1 MPPPLRSKAESVQR
15 EEVSELMEPRRS
27 MSVRDT
33 LYGQLEFPP
42 VIRILTD
49 SPVVQR
55 LRDLKQLGNSF
66 YVYPGATHSRFEHS
80 LGVCY
85 LGMEL
90 YRSIL
95 DGHRKEQRDFGVPEI
110 ANLTRKAAQKD
121 RHCIGIAGLCHDL
134 GHGPLSHLFE
144 SFVRSSARPEE
155 VQLRKWSHEQASI
168 MLLRK
173 MWSENET
180 ELAEL
185 GFTEVDL
192 RYVEL
197 LINGLAPG
205 KAWPDN
211 VGRPK
216 WARFT
221 TEIIANKRSGL
232 DVDKIDYIQRDSLAC
247 LGTPT
252 FVSMSRLFQ
261 GARVVLDENDET
273 TIGYPDKLDGVIEEI
288 FLARSHLHRIVYQ
301 HRVTKV
307 IDLMTLDALRAA
319 GDVLEVSNG
328 KDAVMPLRS
337 CVLHPDFYVHAS
349 DWIVLAI
356 LHGSNRTMASSFG
369 REVSVEHRSER
380 LAEARSILQRIQSRH
395 LYTTIGLYRHSEETL
410 MHAGRLNSMEGSSQE
425 VKQEVMI
432 QELLN
437 DIEVTNLDLSVKLR
451 EWSRQSR
458 GVAAIEILQAEIT
471 QTAGDMDKKQSP
483 VSATYFFNPRQ
494 ATHSRV
500 EAHSSCNVTTTL
512 FVKMGSVSSMVVVC
526 RMPLTPQEKEALR
539 LSFSCVAD
547 RLGKTDA
554 SSFSCTPMSQRGRT
568 AELSQQT
575 ACVPQEA
582 SAATPNRS
590 MIGEEGTTSSS
601 RGEYPAVKR
610 LKLDLDTQLSRQG
623 DVDVDVDQ
631 RCKWIAQSDAT
642 ASSLGLV
649 APAGDDQA
657 TEKNQDD
664 DDDDGEE
671 DILSFL

>member
-1 MPPPLRSKAESVQR
+1 MV
-15 EEVSELMEPRRS
+15 EPKRS

-90 YRSIL
+90 YRSIV
-95 DGHRKEQRDFGVPEI
+95 DGHREEHRDFGVPEI
-110 ANLTRKAAQKD
+110 ANLTRAAAQKD
-121 RHCIGIAGLCHDL
+121 MHCIGIAGLCHDL

-155 VQLRKWSHEQASI
+155 VQLRKWSHEQASV

-173 MWSENET
+173 MWLENET

-185 GFTEVDL
+185 GFTDSDL

-232 DVDKIDYIQRDSLAC
+232 DVDKIDYIQRDSVAC

-261 GARVVLDENDET
+261 GARVVVGDNDET
-273 TIGYPDKLDGVIEEI
+273 SIGYPDKLDGVIEEI

-319 GDVLEVSNG
+319 GDVIEVSDG
-328 KDAVMPLRS
+328 KDGVMPLRS

-356 LHGSNRTMASSFG
+356 LHGSNRTMTESLGSGALA
-369 REVSVEHRSER
+369 EHRREK
-380 LAEARSILQRIQSRH
+380 LAEARRILQRIQSRH
-395 LYTTIGLYRHSEETL
+395 LYTTIGSYRHSEQTL
-410 MHAGRLNSMEGSSQE
+410 INAGRLNSVEGSSQE
-425 VKQEVMI
+425 VKREVMI
-432 QELLN
+432 HELLS
-437 DIEVTNLDLSVKLR
+437 DIEVTSLDLSVKLR
-451 EWSRQSR
+451 EWSRQHN
-458 GVAAIEILQAEIT
+458 GMAAIEILQAEIT
-471 QTAGDMDKKQSP
+471 QTAGDMDKKHNP

-494 ATHSRV
+494 STHCRV
-500 EAHSSCNVTTTL
+500 EPHFSCNVTTTL
-512 FVKMGSVSSMVVVC
+512 FVKMGPVSSLVVVC
-526 RMPLTPQEKEALR
+526 RMPLTPQEKESLR
-539 LSFSCVAD
+539 VSFTSVAD

-554 SSFSCTPMSQRGRT
+554 SSFSCTPMSQRGRA
-568 AELSQQT
+568 AESSQQ
-575 ACVPQEA
+575 AASVARDE
-582 SAATPNRS
+582 SAATPNHTMTGAERL
-590 MIGEEGTTSSS
+590 TSSS
-601 RGEYPAVKR
+601 NGGYPAAKR
-610 LKLDLDTQLSRQG
+610 LKLDVDTQPSRQK
-623 DVDVDVDQ
+623 DFDVDQ
-631 RCKWIAQSDAT
+631 SSEDVLQNDAT
-642 ASSLGLV
+642 ASSLELTT
-649 APAGDDQA
+649 PAGYGQVE
-657 TEKNQDD
+657 EKSQ

-671 DILSFL
+671 TDILSFS

>member
-1 MPPPLRSKAESVQR
+1 MPPPLRSKAESVRR
-15 EEVSELMEPRRS
+15 EEVCQMLEPKRS

-90 YRSIL
+90 YRSIV
-95 DGHRKEQRDFGVPEI
+95 DGHREEHRDFGVPEI
-110 ANLTRKAAQKD
+110 ANLTREAAQKD
-121 RHCIGIAGLCHDL
+121 MHCIGIAGLCHDL

-155 VQLRKWSHEQASI
+155 VQLRRWSHEQASI

-173 MWSENET
+173 MWLENET

-185 GFTEVDL
+185 GFTESDL

-232 DVDKIDYIQRDSLAC
+232 DVDKIDYIQRDSVAC

-261 GARVVLDENDET
+261 GARVVVGDNDET
-273 TIGYPDKLDGVIEEI
+273 SIGYPDKLDGVIEEI

-319 GDVLEVSNG
+319 GDVFEVSNG
-328 KDAVMPLRS
+328 KDGVMPLRS

-356 LHGSNRTMASSFG
+356 LHGSNRTMAEPLGSGASA
-369 REVSVEHRSER
+369 EHRREK
-380 LAEARSILQRIQSRH
+380 LAEARRILQRIQSRH
-395 LYTTIGLYRHSEETL
+395 LYTTIGSYRHSEQTL
-410 MHAGRLNSMEGSSQE
+410 INAGRLNSLEGSSQE
-425 VKQEVMI
+425 VKREVMI
-432 QELLN
+432 HELLS
-437 DIEVTNLDLSVKLR
+437 DIEVTSLDLSVKLR
-451 EWSRQSR
+451 EWSRQHNGMAS
-458 GVAAIEILQAEIT
+458 IEILQAEIT
-471 QTAGDMDKKQSP
+471 QTAGDMDKKHNP

-494 ATHSRV
+494 STHCRV
-500 EAHSSCNVTTTL
+500 EPHFSCNVTTTL
-512 FVKMGSVSSMVVVC
+512 FVKMGPVSSLVVVC
-526 RMPLTPQEKEALR
+526 RMPLTPQEKESLR
-539 LSFSCVAD
+539 VSFTSVAD

-554 SSFSCTPMSQRGRT
+554 SSFSCTPMSQRGRA
-568 AELSQQT
+568 AESSQQ
-575 ACVPQEA
+575 AASAARDE
-582 SAATPNRS
+582 SAATPNPS
-590 MIGEEGTTSSS
+590 MTAAERLTSSLS
-601 RGEYPAVKR
+601 GGCPAAKR
-610 LKLDLDTQLSRQG
+610 LKLDLDTKLSRRE
-623 DVDVDVDQ
+623 DFDVDQ
-631 RCKWIAQSDAT
+631 SSEGVLQNDAT
-642 ASSLGLV
+642 SSSLELV
-649 APAGDDQA
+649 TPAGYGQVG
-657 TEKNQDD
+657 EKGQ

-671 DILSFL
+671 TDILSFS

>member
-1 MPPPLRSKAESVQR
+1 MPPPLRSKAESVRR
-15 EEVSELMEPRRS
+15 EEVCQMLEPKRS

-90 YRSIL
+90 YRSIV
-95 DGHRKEQRDFGVPEI
+95 DGHREEHRDFGVPEI
-110 ANLTRKAAQKD
+110 ANLTREAAQKD
-121 RHCIGIAGLCHDL
+121 MHCIGIAGLCHDL

-155 VQLRKWSHEQASI
+155 VQLRRWSHEQASI

-173 MWSENET
+173 MWLENET

-185 GFTEVDL
+185 GFTESDL

-232 DVDKIDYIQRDSLAC
+232 DVDKIDYIQRDSVAC

-261 GARVVLDENDET
+261 GARVVVGDNDET
-273 TIGYPDKLDGVIEEI
+273 SIGYPDKLDGVIEEI

-319 GDVLEVSNG
+319 GDVFEVSNG
-328 KDAVMPLRS
+328 KDGVMPLRS

-356 LHGSNRTMASSFG
+356 LHGSNRTMAEPLGSGASA
-369 REVSVEHRSER
+369 EHRREK
-380 LAEARSILQRIQSRH
+380 LAEARRILQRIQSRH
-395 LYTTIGLYRHSEETL
+395 LYTTIGSYRHSEQTL
-410 MHAGRLNSMEGSSQE
+410 INAGRLNSVEGSSQE
-425 VKQEVMI
+425 VKREVMI
-432 QELLN
+432 HELLS
-437 DIEVTNLDLSVKLR
+437 DIEVTSLDLSVKLR
-451 EWSRQSR
+451 EWSRQHNGMAS
-458 GVAAIEILQAEIT
+458 IEILQAEIT
-471 QTAGDMDKKQSP
+471 QTAGDMDKKHNP

-494 ATHSRV
+494 STHCRV
-500 EAHSSCNVTTTL
+500 EPHFSCNVTTTL
-512 FVKMGSVSSMVVVC
+512 FVKMGPVSSLVVVC
-526 RMPLTPQEKEALR
+526 RMPLTPQEKESLR
-539 LSFSCVAD
+539 VSFTSVAD

-554 SSFSCTPMSQRGRT
+554 SSFSCTPMSQRGRA
-568 AELSQQT
+568 AESSQQ
-575 ACVPQEA
+575 AASAARDE
-582 SAATPNRS
+582 SAATPNPS
-590 MIGEEGTTSSS
+590 MTAAERLTSSLS
-601 RGEYPAVKR
+601 GGCPAAKR
-610 LKLDLDTQLSRQG
+610 LKLDLDTKLSRRE
-623 DVDVDVDQ
+623 DCDVDQ
-631 RCKWIAQSDAT
+631 SSEGVLQNDAT
-642 ASSLGLV
+642 SSSLELV
-649 APAGDDQA
+649 TPAGYGQVG
-657 TEKNQDD
+657 EKGQ

-671 DILSFL
+671 TDILSFS

>member
-1 MPPPLRSKAESVQR
+1 MPPPLRTKAESVLR
-15 EEVSELMEPRRS
+15 EEMREMVEPKRS

-42 VIRILTD
+42 VIRVLTD

-90 YRSIL
+90 YRSIV
-95 DGHRKEQRDFGVPEI
+95 DGHREEHRDFGVPEI
-110 ANLTRKAAQKD
+110 VNLTREAAQKD
-121 RHCIGIAGLCHDL
+121 MHCIGIAGLCHDL

-155 VQLRKWSHEQASI
+155 VQLRRWSHEQASI

-173 MWSENET
+173 MWSENER

-185 GFTEVDL
+185 GFTESDL

-205 KAWPDN
+205 KPWPDN
-211 VGRPK
+211 VGRQK

-232 DVDKIDYIQRDSLAC
+232 DVDKIDYIQRDSVAC

-252 FVSMSRLFQ
+252 FVSMRRLFQ
-261 GARVVLDENDET
+261 GARVVVGDNDET
-273 TIGYPDKLDGVIEEI
+273 SIGYPDKLDGVIEEI

-319 GDVLEVSNG
+319 GDVFEISNG
-328 KDAVMPLRS
+328 KDGVMPLRS

-356 LHGSNRTMASSFG
+356 LHGSSKEMSETSGGSAQA
-369 REVSVEHRSER
+369 EHRREK
-380 LAEARSILQRIQSRH
+380 LAEARRILQRIQSRH
-395 LYTTIGLYRHSEETL
+395 LYTTIGSYRHSEQTL
-410 MHAGRLNSMEGSSQE
+410 IDAGRLNSLEGSSQE
-425 VKQEVMI
+425 VKREVMI
-432 QELLN
+432 HELLA
-437 DIEVTNLDLSVKLR
+437 DIDATNLDLTVKLR
-451 EWSRQSR
+451 EWSRQHG

-494 ATHSRV
+494 STHCRV
-500 EAHSSCNVTTTL
+500 EPHFSCNVTTTL
-512 FVKMGSVSSMVVVC
+512 FVKMGPVSSLVVVC
-526 RMPLTPQEKEALR
+526 RMPLSPQEKESLR
-539 LSFSCVAD
+539 VSFTSVAD

-554 SSFSCTPMSQRGRT
+554 SSYSCTPMSQRGR
-568 AELSQQT
+568 APDLSQQ
-575 ACVPQEA
+575 AASGAQDE
-582 SAATPNRS
+582 SAATPNHS
-590 MIGEEGTTSSS
+590 MLEAEGLTSPLG
-601 RGEYPAVKR
+601 GEYPAAKR
-610 LKLDLDTQLSRQG
+610 LRLDADARPFEG
-623 DVDVDVDQ
+623 ADVGFDKSIGGVFPN
-631 RCKWIAQSDAT
+631 STPTGSLELAT
-642 ASSLGLV
+642 L
-649 APAGDDQA
+649 AGDGQA
-657 TEKNQDD
+657 RATLQDD
-664 DDDDGEE
+664 DDEE
-671 DILSFL
+671 TDILSYS

>member
-1 MPPPLRSKAESVQR
+1 MPPPLRSKAESVRR
-15 EEVSELMEPRRS
+15 EEVCQMVEPKRS

-90 YRSIL
+90 YRSIV
-95 DGHRKEQRDFGVPEI
+95 DGHREEHRDFGVPEI
-110 ANLTRKAAQKD
+110 ANLTRAAAQKD
-121 RHCIGIAGLCHDL
+121 MHCIGIAGLCHDL

-173 MWSENET
+173 MWLENET

-185 GFTEVDL
+185 GFTESDL

-232 DVDKIDYIQRDSLAC
+232 DVDKIDYIQRDSVAC

-261 GARVVLDENDET
+261 GARVVVGDNDET
-273 TIGYPDKLDGVIEEI
+273 SIGYPDKLDGVIEEI

-319 GDVLEVSNG
+319 GDVIEVSDG
-328 KDAVMPLRS
+328 KDGVMPLRS

-356 LHGSNRTMASSFG
+356 LHGSNRTMTEALGSG
-369 REVSVEHRSER
+369 ALAEHRREK
-380 LAEARSILQRIQSRH
+380 LAEARRILQRIQSRH
-395 LYTTIGLYRHSEETL
+395 LYTTIGSYRHSEQTL
-410 MHAGRLNSMEGSSQE
+410 INAGRLNSVEGSSQE
-425 VKQEVMI
+425 VKREVMI
-432 QELLN
+432 HELLS
-437 DIEVTNLDLSVKLR
+437 DIEVTSLDLSVKLR
-451 EWSRQSR
+451 EWSRQHN
-458 GVAAIEILQAEIT
+458 GMAAIEILQAEIT
-471 QTAGDMDKKQSP
+471 QTAGDMDKKHNP

-494 ATHSRV
+494 STHCRV
-500 EAHSSCNVTTTL
+500 EPHFSCNVTTTL
-512 FVKMGSVSSMVVVC
+512 FVKMGPVSSLVVVC
-526 RMPLTPQEKEALR
+526 RMPLTPQEKESLR
-539 LSFSCVAD
+539 VSFTSVAD

-554 SSFSCTPMSQRGRT
+554 SSFSCTPMSQRGRA
-568 AELSQQT
+568 AESSQQ
-575 ACVPQEA
+575 AASVARDE
-582 SAATPNRS
+582 SAATPNHTMAGAERL
-590 MIGEEGTTSSS
+590 TSSS
-601 RGEYPAVKR
+601 NGGYPAAKR
-610 LKLDLDTQLSRQG
+610 LKLDVDTQLSRRK
-623 DVDVDVDQ
+623 DFDVDQ
-631 RCKWIAQSDAT
+631 SSEDVLQNDAT
-642 ASSLGLV
+642 ASSLELTT
-649 APAGDDQA
+649 PAGYGQVK
-657 TEKNQDD
+657 EKSQ

-671 DILSFL
+671 TDILSFS

>member
-1 MPPPLRSKAESVQR
+1 MPPPLRSKAESVRR
-15 EEVSELMEPRRS
+15 EEVCQMLEPKRS

-90 YRSIL
+90 YRSIV
-95 DGHRKEQRDFGVPEI
+95 DGHREEHRDFGVPEI
-110 ANLTRKAAQKD
+110 ANLTREAAQKD
-121 RHCIGIAGLCHDL
+121 MHCIGIAGLCHDL

-155 VQLRKWSHEQASI
+155 VQLRRWSHEQASI

-173 MWSENET
+173 MWLENET

-185 GFTEVDL
+185 GFTESDL

-232 DVDKIDYIQRDSLAC
+232 DVDKIDYIQRDSVAC

-261 GARVVLDENDET
+261 GARVVVGDNDET
-273 TIGYPDKLDGVIEEI
+273 SIGYPDKLDGVIEEI

-319 GDVLEVSNG
+319 GDVFEVSNG
-328 KDAVMPLRS
+328 KDGVMPLRS

-356 LHGSNRTMASSFG
+356 LHGSNRTMAEPLGSGASA
-369 REVSVEHRSER
+369 EHRREK
-380 LAEARSILQRIQSRH
+380 LAEARRILQRIQSRH
-395 LYTTIGLYRHSEETL
+395 LYTTIGSYRHSEQTL
-410 MHAGRLNSMEGSSQE
+410 INAGRLNSVEGSSQE
-425 VKQEVMI
+425 VKREVMI
-432 QELLN
+432 HELLS
-437 DIEVTNLDLSVKLR
+437 DIEVTSLDLSVKLR
-451 EWSRQSR
+451 EWSRQHNGMAS
-458 GVAAIEILQAEIT
+458 IEILQAEIT
-471 QTAGDMDKKQSP
+471 QTAGDMDKKHNP

-494 ATHSRV
+494 STHCRV
-500 EAHSSCNVTTTL
+500 EPHFSCNVTTTL
-512 FVKMGSVSSMVVVC
+512 FVKMGPVSSLVVVC
-526 RMPLTPQEKEALR
+526 RMPLTPQEKESLR
-539 LSFSCVAD
+539 VSFTSVAD

-554 SSFSCTPMSQRGRT
+554 SSFSCTPMSQRGRA
-568 AELSQQT
+568 AESSQQ
-575 ACVPQEA
+575 AASAARDE
-582 SAATPNRS
+582 SAATPNPS
-590 MIGEEGTTSSS
+590 MTAAERLTSSLS
-601 RGEYPAVKR
+601 GGCPAAKR
-610 LKLDLDTQLSRQG
+610 LKLDLDTKLSRRE
-623 DVDVDVDQ
+623 DFDVDQ
-631 RCKWIAQSDAT
+631 SSEGVLQNDAT
-642 ASSLGLV
+642 SSSLELV
-649 APAGDDQA
+649 TPAGYGQVG
-657 TEKNQDD
+657 EKGQ

-671 DILSFL
+671 TDILSFS

>member
-1 MPPPLRSKAESVQR
+1 MPPPLRFKAESVRR
-15 EEVSELMEPRRS
+15 EEARNVVEPKRS

-55 LRDLKQLGNSF
+55 LRDLRQLGNSF

-90 YRSIL
+90 YRSIV
-95 DGHRKEQRDFGVPEI
+95 DGHREEHRDFGVPEI
-110 ANLTRKAAQKD
+110 ANQTREAAQKD
-121 RHCIGIAGLCHDL
+121 MQCIGIAGLCHDL

-144 SFVRSSARPEE
+144 SFVRSCARPEE

-180 ELAEL
+180 ELGEL

-211 VGRPK
+211 VGRQK

-232 DVDKIDYIQRDSLAC
+232 DVDKIDYIQRDSVAC

-252 FVSMSRLFQ
+252 FVSMRRLFQ
-261 GARVVLDENDET
+261 GARVVVGDDDET
-273 TIGYPDKLDGVIEEI
+273 SIGYPDKLDGVIEEI

-319 GDVLEVSNG
+319 GDVFEVSNG
-328 KDAVMPLRS
+328 KDCVMPLRS

-356 LHGSNRTMASSFG
+356 LHGSNRKIPETLGSSASAEY
-369 REVSVEHRSER
+369 RRER
-380 LAEARSILQRIQSRH
+380 LGAARRILQRIQSRH
-395 LYTTIGLYRHSEETL
+395 LYTTIGSYRHSEQTL
-410 MHAGRLNSMEGSSQE
+410 INAGRLNSVEGSSQE
-425 VKQEVMI
+425 VKREVMI
-432 QELLN
+432 QELLS
-437 DIEVTNLDLSVKLR
+437 DIEATNLDLSMKLH
-451 EWSRQSR
+451 EWSRQHN
-458 GVAAIEILQAEIT
+458 GMAAIEILQAEIT
-471 QTAGDMDKKQSP
+471 QTAGDMDKRQDP

-494 ATHSRV
+494 STHCRV
-500 EAHSSCNVTTTL
+500 EPHFSCNVTTTL
-512 FVKMGSVSSMVVVC
+512 FVKMGPVSSLVVVC
-526 RMPLTPQEKEALR
+526 RMTLTPQEKESLR
-539 LSFSCVAD
+539 ISFTSVAD

-554 SSFSCTPMSQRGRT
+554 SSFSCTPMSQRGRA
-568 AELSQQT
+568 AESSQP
-575 ACVPQEA
+575 AA
-582 SAATPNRS
+582 SGAQDESVATPNHS
-590 MIGEEGTTSSS
+590 MRETGGLTFSMGSD
-601 RGEYPAVKR
+601 YPAAKR
-610 LKLDLDTQLSRQG
+610 LKLDLDARLYERAG
-623 DVDVDVDQ
+623 FDVDQ
-631 RCKWIAQSDAT
+631 SSEDVLPSGAT
-642 ASSLGLV
+642 MRSLEL
-649 APAGDDQA
+649 A
-657 TEKNQDD
+657 TSARGGQMGTKSQDD
-664 DDDDGEE
+664 GNGEE
-671 DILSFL
+671 TDILSFS

>member
-1 MPPPLRSKAESVQR
+1 MV
-15 EEVSELMEPRRS
+15 EPKRS

-42 VIRILTD
+42 VIRILTN

-90 YRSIL
+90 YRSIV
-95 DGHRKEQRDFGVPEI
+95 DGHREEHRDFGVPEI
-110 ANLTRKAAQKD
+110 ANLTREAAQKD
-121 RHCIGIAGLCHDL
+121 MHCIGIAGLCHDL

-173 MWSENET
+173 MWLENET

-185 GFTEVDL
+185 GFTESDL

-232 DVDKIDYIQRDSLAC
+232 DVDKIDYIQRDSVAC

-261 GARVVLDENDET
+261 GARVVVGDNDET
-273 TIGYPDKLDGVIEEI
+273 SIGYPDKLDGVIEEI

-319 GDVLEVSNG
+319 GDVFEVSNG
-328 KDAVMPLRS
+328 KDGVMPLRS

-356 LHGSNRTMASSFG
+356 LHGSNRTMAESWGSG
-369 REVSVEHRSER
+369 ASAEHRREK
-380 LAEARSILQRIQSRH
+380 LAEACRILQRIHSRH
-395 LYTTIGLYRHSEETL
+395 LYTTIGSYRHSEQTL
-410 MHAGRLNSMEGSSQE
+410 INAGRLNSVEGSSQE
-425 VKQEVMI
+425 VKREVMI
-432 QELLN
+432 HELLS

-451 EWSRQSR
+451 EWSRQHN
-458 GVAAIEILQAEIT
+458 GMTAMEILQAEIT
-471 QTAGDMDKKQSP
+471 QTAGDMDKKHNP

-494 ATHSRV
+494 STHCRV
-500 EAHSSCNVTTTL
+500 EPHFSCNVTTTL
-512 FVKMGSVSSMVVVC
+512 FVKTGPVSSLVVVC
-526 RMPLTPQEKEALR
+526 RMPLTPQEKESLR
-539 LSFSCVAD
+539 VSFTSVAD

-554 SSFSCTPMSQRGRT
+554 SSFSCTPMSQRGRA
-568 AELSQQT
+568 AESSQQ
-575 ACVPQEA
+575 AASVARDE
-582 SAATPNRS
+582 SAATPNHS
-590 MIGEEGTTSSS
+590 LAGGERLTSSVS
-601 RGEYPAVKR
+601 GGYPAAKR
-610 LKLDLDTQLSRQG
+610 LRLDLDTQRSRR
-623 DVDVDVDQ
+623 DDFDVDQ
-631 RCKWIAQSDAT
+631 SSEGVLQNDAT
-642 ASSLGLV
+642 TSSLELV
-649 APAGDDQA
+649 TAAGYGQVG
-657 TEKNQDD
+657 EKGQ

-671 DILSFL
+671 TDILSFS

>member
-1 MPPPLRSKAESVQR
+1 MPPPLRFKAESVRR
-15 EEVSELMEPRRS
+15 EEVCDVVEPKRS

-55 LRDLKQLGNSF
+55 LRDLRQLGNSF

-90 YRSIL
+90 YRSIV
-95 DGHRKEQRDFGVPEI
+95 DGHREEHRDFGVPEI
-110 ANLTRKAAQKD
+110 ANQTREAAQKD
-121 RHCIGIAGLCHDL
+121 MQCIGIAGLCHDL

-144 SFVRSSARPEE
+144 SFVRSCARPEE

-180 ELAEL
+180 ELGEL

-211 VGRPK
+211 VGRQK

-232 DVDKIDYIQRDSLAC
+232 DVDKIDYIQRDSVAC

-252 FVSMSRLFQ
+252 FVSMRRLFQ
-261 GARVVLDENDET
+261 GARVVVGDDDET
-273 TIGYPDKLDGVIEEI
+273 SIGYPDKLDGVIEEI

-319 GDVLEVSNG
+319 GDVFEVSNG
-328 KDAVMPLRS
+328 KDCVMPLRS

-356 LHGSNRTMASSFG
+356 LHGSNRKIPETLGSSAWAEY
-369 REVSVEHRSER
+369 RRER
-380 LAEARSILQRIQSRH
+380 LGAARRILQRIQSRH
-395 LYTTIGLYRHSEETL
+395 LYTTIGSYRHSEQTL
-410 MHAGRLNSMEGSSQE
+410 INAGRLNSVEGSSQE
-425 VKQEVMI
+425 VKREVMI
-432 QELLN
+432 QELLS
-437 DIEVTNLDLSVKLR
+437 DIEATNLDLSMKLH
-451 EWSRQSR
+451 EWSRQHN
-458 GVAAIEILQAEIT
+458 GMAAIEILQAEIT
-471 QTAGDMDKKQSP
+471 QTAGDMDKKQDP

-494 ATHSRV
+494 STHCRV
-500 EAHSSCNVTTTL
+500 EPHFSCNVTTTL
-512 FVKMGSVSSMVVVC
+512 FVKMGPVSSLVVVC
-526 RMPLTPQEKEALR
+526 RMTLTPQEKESLR
-539 LSFSCVAD
+539 ISFTSVAD

-554 SSFSCTPMSQRGRT
+554 SSFSCTPMSQRGRA
-568 AELSQQT
+568 AESSQQ
-575 ACVPQEA
+575 AA
-582 SAATPNRS
+582 SGAQDESVATPNHS
-590 MIGEEGTTSSS
+590 MRETGGLTFSLGSD
-601 RGEYPAVKR
+601 YPAAKR
-610 LKLDLDTQLSRQG
+610 LKLDLDARLYERAG
-623 DVDVDVDQ
+623 FDVDQ
-631 RCKWIAQSDAT
+631 SSEDVLPNGAT
-642 ASSLGLV
+642 MRSLEL
-649 APAGDDQA
+649 ATSAGGGQMGA
-657 TEKNQDD
+657 KSQDD
-664 DDDDGEE
+664 GNGEE
-671 DILSFL
+671 TDILSFS